1 MEITHN
7 IMEKG
12 RGDLIY
18 RGEVIDALL
27 MAFSTWDN
35 EAYPHHLNPHE
46 IQAILNV
53 LDLQA
58 ETVDDINITIVD

>member
-7 IMEKG
+7 MMAKG
-12 RGDLIY
+12 REDLVY

-27 MAFSTWDN
+27 SAFSTWDN
-35 EAYPHHLNPHE
+35 ESYPHRLDQHE

-53 LDLQA
+53 LNLQA
-58 ETVDDINITIVD
+58 EESEKF